1 MPCSIVFSGDWAW
14 KSKFAV
20 AEKLKSLTARGQSIH
35 ACMRLVTAL
44 QPIHRDA
51 PRCSYSA
58 HMSILPNSPTPS
70 LTYFVARLP
79 VPWCLPLP
87 RHRALLLPDSPTPS
101 LTYIEWTLSL
111 ARPILLISVRAS
123 YSTSSSLTP
132 QLPNSLTLQL
142 HRSLR
147 LPLPNSPTLSL
158 TQAYSFHRI
167 KIQNEAFPRPK
178 HTPFPHSPPKSK
190 NCPQAN
196 NPAHQSI
203 NKTPCLQ
210 SHSTSTPYPSSWA

>member
-1 MPCSIVFSGDWAW
+1 MPYSVVFSRAWAW

-20 AEKLKSLTARGQSIH
+20 AEKLESLTARGQSIH

-44 QPIHRDA
+44 QPIHRVA
-51 PRCSYSA
+51 PRCSYST
-58 HMSILPNSPTPS
+58 HMSKLPDSPTPS

-79 VPWCLPLP
+79 VPSCLPLP

-132 QLPNSLTLQL
+132 KLPNSLTLQL

-147 LPLPNSPTLSL
+147 GCACHSL
-158 TQAYSFHRI
+158 TLQLSNSLTLPGI
-167 KIQNEAFPRPK
+167 LFP
-178 HTPFPHSPPKSK
+178 
-190 NCPQAN
+190 
-196 NPAHQSI
+196 
-203 NKTPCLQ
+203 
-210 SHSTSTPYPSSWA
+210 